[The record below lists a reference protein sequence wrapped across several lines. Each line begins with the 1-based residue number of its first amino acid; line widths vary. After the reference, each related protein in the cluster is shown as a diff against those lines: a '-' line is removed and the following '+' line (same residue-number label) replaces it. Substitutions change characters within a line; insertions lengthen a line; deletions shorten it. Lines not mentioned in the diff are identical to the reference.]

1 MVRNESVSVRD
12 RLVCAYASVSNVGNA
27 KKTLMDLSSL
37 VSGLCEHRKNAN
49 MSRIYYI
56 NCKEEELRL
65 RSENPA
71 AVWCEAGCVKHSTTS

>member
-1 MVRNESVSVRD
+1 MKVFQLGT
-12 RLVCAYASVSNVGNA
+12 RLVCAFASVSDVRNV
-27 KKTLMDLSSL
+27 KKSLMDLISL
-37 VSGLCEHRKNAN
+37 VSGLCGHKKNAN

-71 AVWCEAGCVKHSTTS
+71 AVWCEAAVLNTVQLLNF